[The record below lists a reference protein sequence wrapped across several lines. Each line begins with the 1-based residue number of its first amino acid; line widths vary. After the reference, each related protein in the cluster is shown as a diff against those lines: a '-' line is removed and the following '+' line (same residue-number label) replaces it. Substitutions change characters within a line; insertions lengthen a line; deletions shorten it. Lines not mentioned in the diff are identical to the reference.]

1 MKYKINESILSIWHS
16 HDIDV
21 VGIKVLIDLVVA
33 IPAKMLMDEN
43 ENTRD
48 NIYVMNIDLRK
59 DEVSVCMRLT
69 NEMVRENSLERW
81 KQFSI
86 TEHYNIIGSGEKER
100 ELVKEASDYCD
111 VYIKENAEKMIA
123 LLDMV

>member
-16 HDIDV
+16 HEIDG
-21 VGIKVLIDLVVA
+21 VGINVLIDLVVA

-48 NIYVMNIDLRK
+48 NIYVMNVDIRK

-69 NEMVRENSLERW
+69 NEMVRENSLARW

-86 TEHYNIIGSGEKER
+86 IRYSNIIGNGEKER
-100 ELVKEASDYCD
+100 ELVKEAADYCD
-111 VYIKENAEKMIA
+111 GYIKENTEKMIA